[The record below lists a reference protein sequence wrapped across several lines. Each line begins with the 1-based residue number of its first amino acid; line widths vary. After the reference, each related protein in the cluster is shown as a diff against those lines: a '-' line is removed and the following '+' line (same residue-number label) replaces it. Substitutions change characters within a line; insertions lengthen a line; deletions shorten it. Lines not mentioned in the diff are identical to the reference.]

1 MTTPEV
7 KRKVKRLDEL
17 ATSVPPP
24 RDLWPAIAQA
34 IEAESHSQAQAPSS
48 KRRPAWW
55 MPAMGMAAAVA
66 TGCSRR
72 LATNPWRR

>member
-17 ATSVPPP
+17 AQSVPPP
-24 RDLWPAIAQA
+24 RDLWPAISQA
-34 IEAESHSQAQAPSS
+34 IEAHEREATQAGSQTPGAV

-55 MPAMGMAAAVA
+55 MPAMS
-66 TGCSRR
+66 SRR
-72 LATNPWRR
+72 RTSASTARPSF